1 MKDLSLRL
9 RSRRCSPEW
18 IASSGLGCLT
28 CNGHSNLLILV
39 VQFVSISSIYLH
51 IIDATYV
58 YEPGAAEA

>member
-9 RSRRCSPEW
+9 RNRQCSLDR

-28 CNGHSNLLILV
+28 CNGHSNSLILV
-39 VQFVSISSIYLH
+39 VQFVFISSIYLH

-58 YEPGAAEA
+58 YEAGAAEP

>member
-1 MKDLSLRL
+1 MRDLLLRL
-9 RSRRCSPEW
+9 RSRRCGLEW

-58 YEPGAAEA
+58 YEAGAAEP

>member
-58 YEPGAAEA
+58 YEAGAAEP